1 MKYLKVLI
9 LLLVT
14 KFAHAGVLGN
24 SIFVEPYAGYRTES
38 NKLTDLTLSTTEIKA
53 SAPSFGLKLGY
64 RSLMGIDLNLAG
76 EYFSGTASV
85 TGQSEKSKF
94 SHTTASVQL
103 GVNAL
108 GLVKMYLGTAFV
120 NDFKLEDTTTLPGFK
135 LSGPSF
141 HAGLQFKM
149 FAFLNLGLQYN
160 LNQFNK
166 IAGAAYTNGDKTETY
181 LSKTDSQ
188 DYSAYLSTSF

>member
-1 MKYLKVLI
+1 MNYFKILA

-14 KFAHAGVLGN
+14 NFAQAGVLGN
-24 SIFVEPYAGYRTES
+24 SIFLEPFAGYRSE
-38 NKLTDLTLSTTEIKA
+38 NIKLTDLALSTTEISA
-53 SAPSFGLKLGY
+53 SQPSFGLKLGY

-76 EYFSGTASV
+76 EYFSGSATV
-85 TGQSEKSKF
+85 TGQSAKSKF
-94 SHTTASVQL
+94 THTTASVQL

-120 NDFKLEDTTTLPGFK
+120 NDFKLEDSTALPGLK

-141 HAGLQFKM
+141 HAGLQFKV
-149 FAFLNLGLQYN
+149 FPLLNLGLQYN

-166 IAGAAYTNGDKTETY
+166 VYGTAYTSGDKTETY
-181 LSKTDSQ
+181 FSKTDSQ
-188 DYSAYLSTSF
+188 DYSIYLSTSF